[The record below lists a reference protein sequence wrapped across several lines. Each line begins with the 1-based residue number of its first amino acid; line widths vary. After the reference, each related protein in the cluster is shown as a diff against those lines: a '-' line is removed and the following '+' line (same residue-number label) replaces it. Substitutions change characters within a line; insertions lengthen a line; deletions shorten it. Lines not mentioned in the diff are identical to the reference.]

1 MIRIAVAYLLVVN
14 LGAYFTYWLD
24 KRRASTGGKRISE
37 RELLAWPLVGGWAG
51 AILAMRHFQ
60 HKTRKRSF
68 RLMFVGVGLLQIA
81 VIVLIATT

>member
-1 MIRIAVAYLLVVN
+1 MIRIAVAY
-14 LGAYFTYWLD
+14 FTYRLD

-51 AILAMRHFQ
+51 AILAMRHFR